1 MTVYKLSYGVELAGP
16 VEGTLEELCE
26 LLDSYPNDVVMDVL
40 IFERLAGS
48 ELYGALLPY
57 AARRMVRG
65 FTE

>member
-1 MTVYKLSYGVELAGP
+1 MAGP

-40 IFERLAGS
+40 IFERLAES
-48 ELYGALLPY
+48 DLYRALLPY